1 MPLDVVS
8 PQAALREVSLDPIR
22 SSLPPQQLRALK
34 DDVVEAVRA
43 AHASAPRRPAPPRA
57 APRRPPASRPGTSAQ
72 VRGILTV
79 RNAALRGACRAL
91 DPRRTGRLSKGDLKR
106 ALRAALE
113 GKRDVHGRATP
124 EVRQAPPR
132 Q

>member
-1 MPLDVVS
+1 MLDDWE
-8 PQAALREVSLDPIR
+8 AER
-22 SSLPPQQLRALK
+22 RAL
-34 DDVVEAVRA
+34 
-43 AHASAPRRPAPPRA
+43 
-57 APRRPPASRPGTSAQ
+57 TQ
-72 VRGILTV
+72 
-79 RNAALRGACRAL
+79 RAL
-91 DPRRTGRLSKGDLKR
+91 DPRRTGRLPKGDLKR